1 VSCLFGHF
9 RPRRHRPASTRSS
22 PPPLSLSLSLSSVSP
37 PCYLRALRHL
47 FDSLKGIP
55 VSICLFR
62 FVPTSPAVPPPAR
75 LRRGIQRRSVS
86 PRASPLSLSL
96 SLSPSPASR
105 CKLNNQFQSRENL
118 FQIPNSPRPIRQG
131 RGRTGCYCHVGM
143 ASRGAP
149 RTIKRDNK
157 SRQSARA
164 RAHSTCT
171 RDACRLF
178 VIQSSGDTGIIGG

>member
-22 PPPLSLSLSLSSVSP
+22 SLLSLSSLSHPPSLLVSP

-75 LRRGIQRRSVS
+75 LRRGIQRRPVS
-86 PRASPLSLSL
+86 PRASPLPL
-96 SLSPSPASR
+96 SPASR
-105 CKLNNQFQSRENL
+105 SKLNNQFQFRENL
-118 FQIPNSPRPIRQG
+118 FQIPNSPRPVRRG
-131 RGRTGCYCHVGM
+131 RGRPGCYCREGM
-143 ASRGAP
+143 GSRGAP
-149 RTIKRDNK
+149 RNIKRDNK
-157 SRQSARA
+157 SRHSARA
-164 RAHSTCT
+164 RAQRYVYT
-171 RDACRLF
+171 RSLPFIRNVVAAAL
-178 VIQSSGDTGIIGG
+178 G